1 MNRQQFQAA
10 VAANAHLNGPLERA
24 AQAGQPPQFGLIT
37 EAAVV
42 TLMFPIAKYVLTQ
55 IGLPWLYE
63 LKRYSE
69 LQRLKFHA
77 WIDEK
82 YREEGF
88 DPDAAEA
95 AGDALMQELE
105 QTTDAAARGAWE
117 RLTDLFS
124 AASDP

>member
-1 MNRQQFQAA
+1 MNRQEFQKA
-10 VAANAHLNGPLERA
+10 VAGSAHLSGPIERA
-24 AQAGQPPQFGLIT
+24 ARAGQPQQFGLVT

-42 TLMFPIAKYVLTQ
+42 ALMFPLAKYVLTQ

-69 LQRLKFHA
+69 LQRQKFHA

-95 AGDALMQELE
+95 VGDALLKELE
-105 QTTDAAARGAWE
+105 QTTDATAQSAWE
-117 RLTDLFS
+117 RLTRLLGND
-124 AASDP
+124 SDP